1 MLLHGGKFSV
11 FSSPDFCIN
20 TPGKALFDRAEACL
34 ESNQSR
40 SEPSTAQRCI
50 WIVSCLLMIFFSYVI
65 SQELKTVS
73 LVQGILIWLSTIFI
87 NFVSL
92 FAKFTIYLCFEN
104 THRISSYSFRGNYS
118 FLNLEIQ
125 RSQNIRPEYIN
136 VRKLFKGGNYSRVET
151 I

>member
-1 MLLHGGKFSV
+1 MSKKLNLASFRTSQCELCKGDTTTTDMLHGGKFSV

-50 WIVSCLLMIFFSYVI
+50 WIVFCLLINIFFLYVI

-73 LVQGILIWLSTIFI
+73 LVLGILIRLSTIFI

-92 FAKFTIYLCFEN
+92 LSLFRKYIFLNTGGPHILCFLVPK
-104 THRISSYSFRGNYS
+104 GNH
-118 FLNLEIQ
+118 EIQ
-125 RSQNIRPEYIN
+125 GS
-136 VRKLFKGGNYSRVET
+136 
-151 I
+151 